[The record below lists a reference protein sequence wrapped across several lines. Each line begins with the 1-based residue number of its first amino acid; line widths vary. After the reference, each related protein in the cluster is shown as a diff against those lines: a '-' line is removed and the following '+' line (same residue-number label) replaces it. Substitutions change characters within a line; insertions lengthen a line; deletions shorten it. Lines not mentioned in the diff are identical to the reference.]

1 MHAKIRTRA
10 KLPRDLNH
18 CVNFIKIGYAHK
30 KTRGAS
36 ALEPP
41 AIICRNLSRCNR
53 KYNVLRV
60 RRQSGFPSGGGNPL
74 YKPRLTARLLFWLK
88 SPPTLLRLDDV
99 RAEMCVQK
107 CQEFGE
113 R

>member
-18 CVNFIKIGYAHK
+18 CVNFIKIGYAQ
-30 KTRGAS
+30 RGAS

-60 RRQSGFPSGGGNPL
+60 RRQSGFPSGGGKNPL
-74 YKPRLTARLLFWLK
+74 
-88 SPPTLLRLDDV
+88 
-99 RAEMCVQK
+99 
-107 CQEFGE
+107 
-113 R
+113 